1 LPVVDDNLLDLCT
14 SLPQHFSVQALIVV
28 ADPVDSYASYCA
40 SSSMDKTLDFESYC
54 QRTLNFIE
62 THSDLTIIRHE
73 DFVSA
78 PKEVMQQICTVFDL
92 PRNEDFLLLRE
103 AFL

>member
-1 LPVVDDNLLDLCT
+1 
-14 SLPQHFSVQALIVV
+14 
-28 ADPVDSYASYCA
+28 
-40 SSSMDKTLDFESYC
+40 MDKTLDFESYC

-78 PKEVMQQICTVFDL
+78 PNNVMQQLCTVFDL
-92 PRNEDFLLLRE
+92 PPNEDFLLLRE
-103 AFL
+103 AFS